1 MAVREA
7 RLTGEAH
14 AVAAM
19 RRVLGDSDAAA
30 NSARIIIN
38 DLNDLK
44 K

>member
-1 MAVREA
+1 M
-7 RLTGEAH
+7 LDGY
-14 AVAAM
+14 AAM